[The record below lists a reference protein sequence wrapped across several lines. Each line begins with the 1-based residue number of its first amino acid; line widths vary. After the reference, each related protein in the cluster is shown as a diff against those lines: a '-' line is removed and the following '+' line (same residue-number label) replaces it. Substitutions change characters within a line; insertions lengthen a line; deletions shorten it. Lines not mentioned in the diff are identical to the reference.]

1 MRWNT
6 KKQKRTNYE
15 QSTTYTHGD
24 IWKGY
29 HPVCSRRLATLKTD
43 FQMNK
48 WELPLLG
55 KTDMHATRVN
65 KYGPVLFSVQGDE
78 YFGGGANVI

>member
-1 MRWNT
+1 MEHT
-6 KKQKRTNYE
+6 KNKKE
-15 QSTTYTHGD
+15 QTMNNQQHIPME

-65 KYGPVLFSVQGDE
+65 KYGTVLFSVQGDE
-78 YFGGGANVI
+78 YFGGEANVI